1 MKPSFFD
8 FPFIPAP
15 EPCLPESRISGLGQK
30 GVFCIVLCPEGQ
42 DPEALK
48 SFLGKVLGAAKIGLH
63 EDTYTL
69 LLQESEA
76 ISFSS
81 LQRGLNIKTLLLFG
95 LPPQKAGLGFALPLY
110 QPALF
115 GGARFLA
122 ADPLHDILAERQ
134 AGGKAMSGK
143 LWTGLKTLFLP

>member
-1 MKPSFFD
+1 M
-8 FPFIPAP
+8 
-15 EPCLPESRISGLGQK
+15 PESHISGLGQK
-30 GVFCIVLCPEGQ
+30 GVCCMVLCPKGQ

-48 SFLGKVLGAAKIGLH
+48 SFLGKVLGAAKIDLH

-76 ISFSS
+76 VSFSS
-81 LQRGLNIKTLLLFG
+81 LPRELNIKTLLLFG
-95 LPPQKAGLGFALPLY
+95 LAPQQAGLGFVLPAY

-115 GGARFLA
+115 GGVRFLA

-143 LWTGLKTLFLP
+143 LWTGLKALFLP